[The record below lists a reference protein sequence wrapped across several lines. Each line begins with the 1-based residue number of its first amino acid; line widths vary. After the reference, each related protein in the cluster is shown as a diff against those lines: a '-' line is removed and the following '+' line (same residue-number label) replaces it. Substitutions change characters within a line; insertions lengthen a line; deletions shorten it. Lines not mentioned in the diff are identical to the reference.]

1 MAATAVTGAAA
12 ATSVAPPS
20 PLLSSYSPMTAP
32 SCGDA
37 PPALRA
43 HAAQA
48 AAVQV
53 LDAVA
58 AALPYYLPWQHA
70 AATVAAAL
78 GIGGSARGRRGER
91 KGMGLVPPFVVARR
105 PPGGVGGRAAER
117 AAVTA
122 YVSRRASVCGTVG
135 VGKAFLMDLVV
146 AGVPSPAVQRVQ
158 TACCMLDYHARAHF
172 LRGAGGGR
180 S

>member
-1 MAATAVTGAAA
+1 MKFLHNDLRPKPALIASARRAPPQPHTHPLPPPRRLLNEDDGSRGGGGDGGGGGGGGPAAA
-12 ATSVAPPS
+12 A
-20 PLLSSYSPMTAP
+20 
-32 SCGDA
+32 
-37 PPALRA
+37 
-43 HAAQA
+43 
-48 AAVQV
+48 
-53 LDAVA
+53 
-58 AALPYYLPWQHA
+58 
-70 AATVAAAL
+70 
-78 GIGGSARGRRGER
+78 
-91 KGMGLVPPFVVARR
+91 
-105 PPGGVGGRAAER
+105 
-117 AAVTA
+117 TA